1 MYKEG
6 GDPPRLIDING
17 QRVGIPP
24 KTPTPSAVERVGTNS
39 KLILSILGI
48 PESQVLGQGVPYHIH
63 LRHSGSPREPAQQ
76 KSTKSRKWLDFGTN
90 GTPEALDERNP
101 YSATSRSHWEGS
113 RTLERGP
120 GPQKWRRSGGGGP
133 PESGSKRPSFFDP
146 GHNNG
151 HISTNLR
158 RQKLSMSES
167 HWEGSRALER
177 GPGPQKWGRRH
188 GEAFK

>member
-1 MYKEG
+1 MYLDSCTLG
-6 GDPPRLIDING
+6 S
-17 QRVGIPP
+17 
-24 KTPTPSAVERVGTNS
+24 SAVERVGTNS

-120 GPQKWRRSGGGGP
+120 GPQKW
-133 PESGSKRPSFFDP
+133 
-146 GHNNG
+146 
-151 HISTNLR
+151 
-158 RQKLSMSES
+158 
-167 HWEGSRALER
+167 
-177 GPGPQKWGRRH
+177 GRRH
-188 GEAFK
+188 GEAFKFESALCAHFKGPRKGQPPRTFLEVG

>member
-1 MYKEG
+1 MIILGVGTFQFAFLESASSGTGSCIELGSQTAVSNRGY
-6 GDPPRLIDING
+6 RLH
-17 QRVGIPP
+17 RPVGKLGNP
-24 KTPTPSAVERVGTNS
+24 PTPSAVERVGANS

-63 LRHSGSPREPAQQ
+63 LRHSGSPKQPAQQ

-120 GPQKWRRSGGGGP
+120 GPQKW
-133 PESGSKRPSFFDP
+133 
-146 GHNNG
+146 
-151 HISTNLR
+151 
-158 RQKLSMSES
+158 
-167 HWEGSRALER
+167 
-177 GPGPQKWGRRH
+177 GRRH
-188 GEAFK
+188 GEAF